1 MEINAWLATI
11 PPLAVYT
18 LVTVVILIEMLGV
31 PLPGEIILVS
41 AALLAS
47 QGVVDPLW
55 VGVCATVGACV
66 GDSLGYLIGR
76 KGGRP
81 LFARLGRRFPRHF
94 SETNIAAAERA
105 FHRWGA
111 WAVFFGR
118 FIALLRIFAGPL
130 AGVLR
135 MPYGK
140 FLAADLPGGILWAG
154 GTTAVIYY
162 LGVIAQQWLHRFSW
176 VGLLIAVLAGALSTW
191 YIKRRAGRATARL
204 MGAEPA
210 TDPAPTPGES
220 ADETTATTPEGGS
233 TTRSAPVAVTD

>member
-1 MEINAWLATI
+1 MDIQVWLATI

-31 PLPGEIILVS
+31 PLPGEIVLLS

-47 QGVVDPLW
+47 QGHVDPVW
-55 VGVCATVGACV
+55 VGICAIFGACV

-81 LFARLGRRFPRHF
+81 LFGWLGEKFPRHF
-94 SETNIAAAERA
+94 SPRNVALAERS
-105 FHRWGA
+105 FERWGA

-118 FIALLRIFAGPL
+118 FVALLRIFAGPL

-140 FLAADLPGGILWAG
+140 FLLADVPGGILWAG
-154 GTTAVIYY
+154 GTTAVVYY
-162 LGVIAQQWLHRFSW
+162 AGVVAQDWLSRFSW
-176 VGLLIAVLAGALSTW
+176 VGLTAAVVCGIAGVAVVRWRIARREKQEPLPELSPSPV
-191 YIKRRAGRATARL
+191 A
-204 MGAEPA
+204 AEPA
-210 TDPAPTPGES
+210 AV
-220 ADETTATTPEGGS
+220 AD
-233 TTRSAPVAVTD
+233 R

>member
-1 MEINAWLATI
+1 MEIQAWLATI

-41 AALLAS
+41 GALLAS

-55 VGVCATVGACV
+55 VGVCATFGACV

-81 LFARLGRRFPRHF
+81 LFARLGRRFPHHF
-94 SETNIAAAERA
+94 SESNVAAAERA
-105 FHRWGA
+105 FERWGA

-118 FIALLRIFAGPL
+118 FVALLRIFAGPL

-140 FLAADLPGGILWAG
+140 FLAADLPGGVLWAG
-154 GTTAVIYY
+154 GTTAVVYY
-162 LGVIAQQWLHRFSW
+162 LGVIAQEWLHRFSW
-176 VGLLIAVLAGALSTW
+176 IGLLLAVLAGALSTW
-191 YIKRRAGRATARL
+191 YIKRRARRAAAR
-204 MGAEPA
+204 MMAAEPA
-210 TDPAPTPGES
+210 D
-220 ADETTATTPEGGS
+220 
-233 TTRSAPVAVTD
+233 APVTDGSGAPAST

>member
-1 MEINAWLATI
+1 MEIQAWLATI

-41 AALLAS
+41 GALLAS

-55 VGVCATVGACV
+55 VGVCATFGACV

-81 LFARLGRRFPRHF
+81 LFTRLGRRFPHHF
-94 SETNIAAAERA
+94 SESNIATAERA
-105 FHRWGA
+105 FDRWGA

-118 FIALLRIFAGPL
+118 FVALLRIFAGPL

-140 FLAADLPGGILWAG
+140 FLAADLPGGVLWAG
-154 GTTAVIYY
+154 GTTAVVYY
-162 LGVIAQQWLHRFSW
+162 LGVIAQEWLHRFSW
-176 VGLLIAVLAGALSTW
+176 IGLLLAVLAGALSTW
-191 YIKRRAGRATARL
+191 YIKRRARRATQRL
-204 MGAEPA
+204 MAAGPADADGAPG
-210 TDPAPTPGES
+210 TGAPVS
-220 ADETTATTPEGGS
+220 IPEGGS
-233 TTRSAPVAVTD
+233 TSRPAPVP